1 MRTARSE
8 TESLQKKLRERLA
21 EVESRETSLIH
32 AEEKLSARSASLE
45 RMRTQGVHD
54 AITGAKRVQD
64 EAEHAVRVETARAT
78 AAMHRAQAAEARAA
92 ELEAAVDD
100 YRRKLAQLTPEVT
113 EVARLKAELALRDRA
128 VAAAGRRVADALQ
141 AAKMW
146 KVRYTK
152 VVEQQ
157 QAQRQMEEQR
167 ASILRGPPRER
178 AGAGPGAGAD
188 DGAAAPDREADA
200 GVPIADLSEAEVA
213 LEARRLIQERS
224 SLLLSG
230 AYREKDHLIQKLDRK
245 IAQLVPPSML

>member
-1 MRTARSE
+1 M
-8 TESLQKKLRERLA
+8 
-21 EVESRETSLIH
+21 ESRETSLIH

-178 AGAGPGAGAD
+178 AGAGAGAGAGPGAGAD

-200 GVPIADLSEAEVA
+200 GVPIGDLSEAEVA